1 MRPPVDDWATLVA
14 RIICDRPGIRFD
26 TLAVETSI
34 WPDDLARITRALRDA
49 GVIELRE
56 DGKLWPRE
64 RKRKRPEPP
73 LPAPSFWAR
82 LGAGSQTPSTA
93 SPPHRRL
100 APLTRLGGERK
111 LSSLV

>member
-82 LGAGSQTPSTA
+82 L
-93 SPPHRRL
+93 RRWL
-100 APLTRLGGERK
+100 ANAIYCFPAA
-111 LSSLV
+111 